1 MIISKRTYIAVPE
14 HSMHS
19 DRALMLIRYVFMKV
33 QDKAY
38 FTCELAVAIQNAIQ
52 QCPERSSRS
61 VHDLYTLNLLTIT
74 KVCQT
79 NHCLGETKE
88 STSSATMALEMP

>member
-61 VHDLYTLNLLTIT
+61 VHDQPTYDHQSLPD
-74 KVCQT
+74 
-79 NHCLGETKE
+79 E
-88 STSSATMALEMP
+88 SLFR